1 MEWVKLIVEVLLG
14 LGFLGTVIKW
24 FFLPRF
30 RIELKKKNFK
40 EDKVELDNYL
50 DACNKFN
57 QDNNS
62 LQPIQFQYITNQFL
76 GTNRYHYSLF
86 NKRIN
91 NLWNFNKIFS
101 DLNFSYF
108 FLKQTIENNQAYL
121 EYIFKEKTI
130 KSIKSIAIT
139 ILICAAIV
147 YLGFVTF
154 ELFFLKELI
163 LNEQIDKDVYSY
175 YKVICGLVYIVLF
188 IGASYFGGKASTAL
202 YLKDIFDIRDKNIKL
217 KNQGLTI
224 GLDSKVQ

>member
-40 EDKVELDNYL
+40 EDQVELDNYL
-50 DACNKFN
+50 DACKKFN
-57 QDNNS
+57 QDENS

-108 FLKQTIENNQAYL
+108 FLKQTIENDQAYL

-130 KSIKSIAIT
+130 KNIKSTAIT

-147 YLGFVTF
+147 YLAFVIF

-163 LNEQIDKDVYSY
+163 LNERIDNDVYTF
-175 YKVICGLVYIVLF
+175 YKILCSVIYVVLF

-202 YLKDIFDIRDKNIKL
+202 YLKDIFDIRDKTIKL
-217 KNQGLTI
+217 ENQRLTI
-224 GLDSKVQ
+224 SLDS

>member
-40 EDKVELDNYL
+40 EDQVELDNYL
-50 DACNKFN
+50 DACKKFN
-57 QDNNS
+57 QDENS

-86 NKRIN
+86 NKKIN

-108 FLKQTIENNQAYL
+108 FLKQTIENDQAYL

-130 KSIKSIAIT
+130 KNIKSTAIT

-147 YLGFVTF
+147 YLGFVIF

-163 LNEQIDKDVYSY
+163 LNERIDNDVYTF
-175 YKVICGLVYIVLF
+175 YKILCSVIYVVLF

-202 YLKDIFDIRDKNIKL
+202 YLKDIFDIRDKTIKL
-217 KNQGLTI
+217 ENQRLPI
-224 GLDSKVQ
+224 SLDS